1 MTLWQEHEKI
11 TYLKSFKEVK
21 YPKQTFLLLIF
32 TLLERFVYYVF
43 AGILFS
49 YLSKVIKYSPE
60 TLELILQMFHVVANS
75 FPILGAIV
83 ADCWVGK
90 YGTIVFFTLIYICG
104 LLIISI
110 TGIFGRYLTIKR
122 ILKLRCYGYNTCWS
136 LSFGITTLL
145 VATVFIMFIVGKRYF
160 IITKPE
166 TNIFVHWT
174 NCVGHAVKQKIKSSE
189 HVENWLDRSVEKYGK
204 KFVHHVKTNFRILP
218 VYVPLIFYS
227 TLELIKE
234 HITRIQGDFV
244 ITKTKPTKGFSQEI
258 HNMRNILFAIQLLL
272 IPLFVG
278 VIYPVCAR
286 CNLLTTPLQRI
297 GCGIMFSGISFFVA
311 GFLSLAIES
320 NIASL
325 PSMSECHLR
334 IYNPLNCTI
343 RVNAP
348 PYVDNVEIAS
358 MGKRFIK
365 VPDLEE
371 IKVVDYEITGC
382 ENLISNM
389 SGDDFVVIQG
399 KSISY
404 FVSTRGFMHFLD
416 NIPDYSYALPK
427 IRILVGNPDERP
439 KKWNLTRQ
447 VPVVHSKSPDYSL
460 YNVRP
465 GPHVLEDMKT
475 VINAARG
482 EIYTILKF
490 LQNGSLKKN
499 EVYEITQRNKP
510 NALWQLPQDIF
521 FFIGQI
527 MVHPNSFEFAYTQAP
542 IHMKTLMTT
551 FFLWLATFFGS
562 RLNDIFVLMPEFD
575 NQSDAFFICSGF
587 MLVIMSGFVFFAKRY
602 KYVEDYNDE
611 NIQDNEEITL
621 K

>member
-1 MTLWQEHEKI
+1 
-11 TYLKSFKEVK
+11 
-21 YPKQTFLLLIF
+21 
-32 TLLERFVYYVF
+32 
-43 AGILFS
+43 
-49 YLSKVIKYSPE
+49 
-60 TLELILQMFHVVANS
+60 VANS

-110 TGIFGRYLTIKR
+110 T
-122 ILKLRCYGYNTCWS
+122 
-136 LSFGITTLL
+136 
-145 VATVFIMFIVGKRYF
+145 
-160 IITKPE
+160 
-166 TNIFVHWT
+166 
-174 NCVGHAVKQKIKSSE
+174 
-189 HVENWLDRSVEKYGK
+189 
-204 KFVHHVKTNFRILP
+204 
-218 VYVPLIFYS
+218 
-227 TLELIKE
+227 
-234 HITRIQGDFV
+234 
-244 ITKTKPTKGFSQEI
+244 
-258 HNMRNILFAIQLLL
+258 
-272 IPLFVG
+272 
-278 VIYPVCAR
+278 
-286 CNLLTTPLQRI
+286 
-297 GCGIMFSGISFFVA
+297 
-311 GFLSLAIES
+311 
-320 NIASL
+320 
-325 PSMSECHLR
+325 
-334 IYNPLNCTI
+334 
-343 RVNAP
+343 
-348 PYVDNVEIAS
+348 
-358 MGKRFIK
+358 
-365 VPDLEE
+365 
-371 IKVVDYEITGC
+371 
-382 ENLISNM
+382 
-389 SGDDFVVIQG
+389 G

-575 NQSDAFFICSGF
+575 NQVSNIKIIFPVYMTEVCSRMHF
-587 MLVIMSGFVFFAKRY
+587 S
-602 KYVEDYNDE
+602 YVVDSCW
-611 NIQDNEEITL
+611 L
-621 K
+621 